1 MNKGDYRYNYRESAR
16 GRKKPADEI
25 VYLEGIFEP
34 LVDPGIW
41 EKVNKIMDINRD
53 QRNIGGDVYK
63 RQLLTFFLSCSDN
76 LRRVFVFCRCQ
87 TTAYPATVKY

>member
-25 VYLEGIFEP
+25 VYLEGVFDP
-34 LVDPGIW
+34 LVDPDVW

-53 QRNIGGDVYK
+53 QRNMGGSHPIEK
-63 RQLLTFFLSCSDN
+63 NCN
-76 LRRVFVFCRCQ
+76 VFAGLIQCGS
-87 TTAYPATVKY
+87 